1 MKLTVYI
8 LIGAAGFFFGL
19 IVFIAARRC
28 PLWARF
34 AFLLFGVL
42 GLGYGSLGCFLEH
55 YRPSLEYS
63 SRAYLD
69 HYRTLVA
76 GIAIGVFVVLL
87 ISGQMKLA
95 MKPRRGSNQVAA
107 ASRWPAR

>member
-1 MKLTVYI
+1 MKLTIYI
-8 LIGAAGFFFGL
+8 LIGAVALLFGL
-19 IVFIAARRC
+19 VASIAARRC
-28 PLWARF
+28 PFWARF

-42 GLGYGSLGCFLEH
+42 GLGYGSLGYFLEH
-55 YRPSLEYS
+55 YRPSLDYS

-87 ISGQMKLA
+87 ISGQIKLA
-95 MKPRRGSNQVAA
+95 MKRRQEV
-107 ASRWPAR
+107 

>member
-8 LIGAAGFFFGL
+8 LIGAAALLFGL
-19 IVFIAARRC
+19 VASIAARRS
-28 PLWARF
+28 PVWVRF

-42 GLGYGSLGCFLEH
+42 GLGYGALGYLLERYRASLD
-55 YRPSLEYS
+55 YS

-87 ISGQMKLA
+87 ISGQIKLA
-95 MKPRRGSNQVAA
+95 MKRRQEV
-107 ASRWPAR
+107 

>member
-8 LIGAAGFFFGL
+8 LIGAAALLFGL
-19 IVFIAARRC
+19 VASIAARRC

-34 AFLLFGVL
+34 AFLLFG
-42 GLGYGSLGCFLEH
+42 GLGSGYGWLGYFLEH
-55 YRPSLEYS
+55 SRASLEYS
-63 SRAYLD
+63 ARASLD

-87 ISGQMKLA
+87 ISGQFKLA
-95 MKPRRGSNQVAA
+95 MKAHQKV
-107 ASRWPAR
+107 